1 MKLMAV
7 IESEVSGQIPDV
19 GVVSKLRP
27 LVFDEF
33 KMVKIEAKR
42 KCRFG
47 EVRWPT
53 GVTATLV
60 ILKDDEELDLE
71 AFTKE

>member
-7 IESEVSGQIPDV
+7 IKSEVSGQIPDV
-19 GVVSKLRP
+19 GVVSRLRP
-27 LVFDEF
+27 MIIDEF

-42 KCRFG
+42 RCKFG

-53 GVTATLV
+53 GVEVTFV

-71 AFTKE
+71 AITKE

>member
-19 GVVSKLRP
+19 GVVSRLRP
-27 LVFDEF
+27 LIIDEF

-42 KCRFG
+42 KCKFG

-53 GVTATLV
+53 GVTVTFV
-60 ILKDDEELDLE
+60 ILKDDEDLDLE
-71 AFTKE
+71 AITKE

>member
-19 GVVSKLRP
+19 GVVSRLRP
-27 LVFDEF
+27 LIFDEF

-42 KCRFG
+42 RCKFG

-53 GVTATLV
+53 GVHVTLV
-60 ILKDDEELDLE
+60 IMDDNEELDLE
-71 AFTKE
+71 AITKE

>member
-19 GVVSKLRP
+19 GVVSRLRP
-27 LVFDEF
+27 LIIDEF

-42 KCRFG
+42 KCKFG
-47 EVRWPT
+47 EVRWPAS
-53 GVTATLV
+53 VKMIFV

-71 AFTKE
+71 AITKE

>member
-7 IESEVSGQIPDV
+7 LESEVSGQIPDV
-19 GVVSKLRP
+19 GVVSRLRP

-33 KMVKIEAKR
+33 KMIKIEAKR

-53 GVTATLV
+53 GVKVTLV
-60 ILKDDEELDLE
+60 VLKDDEDLDLE
-71 AFTKE
+71 AITKE